1 MNEKMNRELDGI
13 PAEKLDS
20 LLSGVS
26 EVKASDDL
34 SADRVADRVLPALA
48 LNAAPAE
55 KPRALKGK
63 RLAALLAACLGVV
76 ILVPALIG
84 FGAFGKKTPAGP
96 AVDPGSKAEATEPS
110 APVTEKP
117 AESTQTDPEPDDQ
130 IPEVDYVSWNGLY
143 VRKSLAAALDEAKDD
158 DVFPVTITAGKTVNT
173 SDRNITAKLAELADL
188 SNAIAADTPEDGEMM
203 YLFEKYFPDEAER
216 CNFFLPDGKID
227 ETALHEAYLAAEK
240 EYDRVKA
247 LWNDLLSTA
256 RPGNEDSFLYQ
267 GKPLSAYRDQSEE
280 AKSFRSMMDAVRSLG
295 EDFSLEKLAAL
306 VSEWGERILKFFVDG
321 ERADEI
327 IEDYEKSCDEWEKK
341 YEEAK
346 KAYEDQLREWTGG
359 EIRIDGMTEEELKA
373 LLDQARQEWDKF
385 SALWDCVDNDALAEY
400 RKLFL
405 EIVGDE
411 DRFNEYPEEHPTLK
425 EAVDAAREELEQA
438 KEAIDRAR
446 EWYEAHPMEEFLK
459 ESGIEPDPE
468 TGLIT
473 VTKEQ
478 LRDLFD
484 RLKESGAL
492 EKYRDFFVCDPA
504 SGTSDGIV
512 LPEPETPE
520 P

>member
-26 EVKASDDL
+26 EVKESDDL
-34 SADRVADRVLPALA
+34 PADRVADRVLPALG
-48 LNAAPAE
+48 LNAAPVQ
-55 KPRALKGK
+55 KPRAMKGK

-76 ILVPALIG
+76 ILVPVLIG

-96 AVDPGSKAEATEPS
+96 AVDPGTEAGATEPS

-117 AESTQTDPEPDDQ
+117 AESAPTDPKPDAPDAQ
-130 IPEVDYVSWNGLY
+130 VPEVDYVSWNGLY

-158 DVFPVTITAGKTVNT
+158 DVFPVTITAGKTAEL
-173 SDRNITAKLAELADL
+173 SDRNITARLAGLTDL
-188 SNAIAADTPEDGEMM
+188 SNAIAADTPEDGETM

-216 CNFFLPDGKID
+216 RNFFLPDGKID
-227 ETALHEAYLAAEK
+227 EAALHEAYLAAEK

-247 LWNDLLSTA
+247 LWNEFLSTA

-267 GKPLSAYRDQSEE
+267 GKPLSAYRDRSEE
-280 AKSFRSMMDAVRSLG
+280 AKSFRSMIDAVRALG
-295 EDFSLEKLAAL
+295 EDFSLEKLSAL
-306 VSEWGERILKFFVDG
+306 VSEWGERILKFFVNG

-359 EIRIDGMTEEELKA
+359 EIGIDGMTEEELKA
-373 LLDQARQEWDKF
+373 LLDQARLEWDKF
-385 SALWDCVDNDALAEY
+385 SALRDCVDTDALAEY
-400 RKLFL
+400 RDRFFA
-405 EIVGDE
+405 IIGDE
-411 DRFNEYPEEHPTLK
+411 DRFNEYLEEHPTLK
-425 EAVDAAREELEQA
+425 EAVDAAREELEKA
-438 KEAIDRAR
+438 KEAIDRAG
-446 EWYEAHPMEEFLK
+446 EWYEAHPIEEFLK
-459 ESGIEPDPE
+459 ENGIEPDPE

-484 RLKESGAL
+484 RLKDSGAL
-492 EKYRDFFVCDPA
+492 ENYRDFFVC
-504 SGTSDGIV
+504 
-512 LPEPETPE
+512 EPETPE

>member
-26 EVKASDDL
+26 GVKASDGL
-34 SADRVADRVLPALA
+34 PAERVADRVLPALG

-76 ILVPALIG
+76 ILVPVLIG

-96 AVDPGSKAEATEPS
+96 AVDPGSKAEATEPA
-110 APVTEKP
+110 APVTE
-117 AESTQTDPEPDDQ
+117 STPTEREPDAQ
-130 IPEVDYVSWNGLY
+130 VPEVDYVSWNGLL

-173 SDRNITAKLAELADL
+173 SDRNITARLAELTDL
-188 SNAIAADTPEDGEMM
+188 SNAIAADTPEDGETAM
-203 YLFEKYFPDEAER
+203 LFEKYFPDEAER

-227 ETALHEAYLAAEK
+227 EAALHEAYLAAEK

-247 LWNDLLSTA
+247 LWNELLSTA

-267 GKPLSAYRDQSEE
+267 GRPLSAYRDQSEE
-280 AKSFRSMMDAVRSLG
+280 AESIRSMIDAVRSLG
-295 EDFSLEKLAAL
+295 EDFSLEKLSAL

-321 ERADEI
+321 ESADEI
-327 IEDYEKSCDEWEKK
+327 IENYEKSCDEWEKK

-373 LLDQARQEWDKF
+373 LLEQARQEWEKF
-385 SALWDCVDNDALAEY
+385 TALWESADTSALAEY
-400 RKLFL
+400 RDGFFA
-405 EIVGDE
+405 IIGDE
-411 DRFNEYPEEHPTLK
+411 DRFNEYLEQHPTLK
-425 EAVDAAREELEQA
+425 DAVDAAREELEQA
-438 KEAIDRAR
+438 KEAIDRAK
-446 EWYEAHPMEEFLK
+446 EWYEAHPIEEFLK
-459 ESGIEPDPE
+459 ENGIEPDPE
-468 TGLIT
+468 TGLVT
-473 VTKEQ
+473 VTKKQ
-478 LRDLFD
+478 LRNLFD

-492 EKYRDFFVCDPA
+492 ENYSKFFVCDPA